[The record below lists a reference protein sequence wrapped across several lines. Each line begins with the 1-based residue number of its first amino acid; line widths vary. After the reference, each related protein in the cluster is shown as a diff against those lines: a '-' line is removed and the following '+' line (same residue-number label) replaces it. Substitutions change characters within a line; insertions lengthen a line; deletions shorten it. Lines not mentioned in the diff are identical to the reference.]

1 MGTRALVN
9 TILLH
14 KVSTESAGFSHI
26 QPAIIT
32 LTKYVQ
38 RTCCWACWFT
48 CREDIVSKLNQEKKR
63 RQVFVFLYG
72 CLRLCYY
79 VFSTICVNLAFR
91 CCFMGAHFYGRN
103 RKSACL
109 CLAVPCTA
117 HRKATLED
125 KPQHVMDMLSHLVA
139 RMSNCQRIYDPG

>member
-14 KVSTESAGFSHI
+14 KVSTESVGFSHI

-79 VFSTICVNLAFR
+79 VLSTICVNPAFG

-125 KPQHVMDMLSHLVA
+125 KRQHVMDMLSHLVA